1 MFKNSSMVV
10 MVMKEEVISVI
21 SINRRQERLRKHVRA
36 SPDFFQVIS
45 V

>member
-1 MFKNSSMVV
+1 MFKNASMVV
-10 MVMKEEVISVI
+10 VVMEGEVTPVL

-36 SPDFFQVIS
+36 SPDFFQVIP